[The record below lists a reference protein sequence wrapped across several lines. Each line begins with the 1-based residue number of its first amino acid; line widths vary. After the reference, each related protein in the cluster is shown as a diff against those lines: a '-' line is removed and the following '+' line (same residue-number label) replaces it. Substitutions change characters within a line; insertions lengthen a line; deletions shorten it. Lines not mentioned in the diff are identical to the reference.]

1 MLIWVLL
8 AGALLCLIYFIVI
21 VAYAGIGT
29 SYVFLWLLFAGVFA
43 VTAGLV
49 FRCQRYPEHT
59 ELRPAVSFLT
69 LCSAG
74 VIIMLILQILIFYRI
89 PETAEPD
96 LEYLIVLGSRVK
108 EDGPGRTLKRRLDK
122 AVEYVAENPDT
133 MLILSGGQ
141 ERGEPETEA
150 AVMKEYLLSQGVPA
164 SQMILEDQS
173 VNTMENIMFSR
184 ELIDQARS
192 PEAVE
197 EENVREGFV
206 RPPRIGVLTSNY
218 HLFRAMKIAQKQG
231 IFDVSGIAASSD
243 PVLLVHMSVR
253 DALAILKERLLG
265 HL

>member
-8 AGALLCLIYFIVI
+8 AGAVLCLIYFAVI
-21 VAYAGIGT
+21 VAYAGIST
-29 SYVFLWLLFAGVFA
+29 SYAFLWILFAGVFGI
-43 VTAGLV
+43 TAGLV
-49 FRCQRYPEHT
+49 SRCQRYPEDT
-59 ELRPAVSFLT
+59 ALRPAVSFLT

-108 EDGPGRTLKRRLDK
+108 DDEPGKTLRRRLDK
-122 AVEYVAENPDT
+122 AAEYVAENPDT

-141 ERGEPETEA
+141 ERGEPESEA
-150 AVMKEYLLSQGVPA
+150 AVMKEYLLSHGVPA

-173 VNTMENIMFSR
+173 ANTMENIMFSR
-184 ELIDQARS
+184 NLIEEARS
-192 PEAVE
+192 PETE
-197 EENVREGFV
+197 ERENGSEAFV

-218 HLFRAMKIAQKQG
+218 HLFCAVKIAQKQG
-231 IFDVSGIAASSD
+231 IFDVSGIAAPSD